1 MIYELRDRGKE
12 KSLWYHQ
19 KWKGCGRRAVIS
31 QALYDADENEG
42 SFIGS
47 LSGAS
52 AIGTLV
58 HAYIELHLRGYDIA
72 HEPVEFTA
80 PGLEQLPTWATPD
93 SEEYVKARDIGL
105 WFAQKFPP
113 RLFGEILS
121 IDQALS
127 LGDSLIRH
135 NDIVFRLNEA
145 EAAELG
151 QVTETIWLPGLHAV
165 DWKTT
170 DYAKRGERY
179 GDALD
184 SASYRE
190 LARVNFARHNEP
202 VYFTYFLIP
211 YSKAKVAKPEAI
223 PVPMGTED
231 EPGMDRKRI
240 EWMIKEGEI
249 MRRAALELHP
259 DGLPDVSKCRDIYG
273 KTCPH
278 YLTRCN
284 RIP

>member
-58 HAYIELHLRGYDIA
+58 HAYIELHFRGYDVA
-72 HEPVEFTA
+72 NEPVEFTA
-80 PGLEQLPTWATPD
+80 PRLEQLPTWAQC

-105 WFAQKFPP
+105 WFAQKFSP

-127 LGDSLIRH
+127 LGGDSLIRH

-231 EPGMDRKRI
+231 KPGMDRKRI